1 MDCAPES
8 RWQFRYASEKRWEYL
23 PDASC
28 NALTAAAD
36 EGKRIETIFHPLLG
50 EVSVDLKLQ
59 KTVSGING
67 EVRCV
72 PGWWGEDANLA
83 AGILVA
89 CEDPKG
95 SRGPGGSG
103 GCVQVLLGVED
114 RPWWAEKQAGPFWG
128 FVEQTDPDLPA
139 AMAREAAEETLGVL
153 GSEDEICGC
162 LRSDEHS
169 TTVCRS
175 PWHHGP
181 DGPGLEILRIVN
193 LGSLTRKERKAV
205 QQSFRYRRTLA
216 VAAATAMQSAAQ
228 GVPSAP
234 VAPVSPASHL
244 EVEELQWTSANS
256 LFGSL
261 QDGRTPLIGRDKRP
275 LRGFV
280 TELLQEGLRWHGGER
295 FREFCTRSPEVLQ
308 PMPHF
313 RALIPRLI
321 SESSRIAFVQPRGN
335 RVVSHLRSAVRAQ
348 QAANGHVIEG
358 ILLNVTA
365 IVVFLVAIVQLGHV
379 RLAR

>member
-261 QDGRTPLIGRDKRP
+261 QECSRWMLRYVARIRQGWKRM
-275 LRGFV
+275 
-280 TELLQEGLRWHGGER
+280 E
-295 FREFCTRSPEVLQ
+295 
-308 PMPHF
+308 
-313 RALIPRLI
+313 
-321 SESSRIAFVQPRGN
+321 
-335 RVVSHLRSAVRAQ
+335 
-348 QAANGHVIEG
+348 
-358 ILLNVTA
+358 
-365 IVVFLVAIVQLGHV
+365 
-379 RLAR
+379 